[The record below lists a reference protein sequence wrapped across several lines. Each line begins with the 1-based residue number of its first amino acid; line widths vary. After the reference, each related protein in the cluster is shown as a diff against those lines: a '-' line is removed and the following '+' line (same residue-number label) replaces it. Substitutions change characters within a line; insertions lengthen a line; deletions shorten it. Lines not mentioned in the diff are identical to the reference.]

1 MALPCCC
8 TRSDRSKLVQ
18 RIGEANAAIPERI
31 GEVNQDHWGTTE
43 ERLAIEF
50 ALNCLKVVVRK
61 EITGTHSSQAAAKS
75 EAAYSLHCIPQVR
88 FAATQLACYELTLG
102 RCCIPTPPG
111 RALRK
116 KKRVGRMSFKGC
128 AVLAGIIVA
137 ASLPTSGNSPVSL
150 DRQRPMAFQAGT
162 ADMGKPSPMTS
173 QGCIVFRSALQSA
186 STEPNGFLNSAW
198 NVSRQAEP
206 PLAQEKIVSLP
217 EPGTGALL
225 TLGFVAVTSLAASRR
240 TSRLKKAGYS
250 R

>member
-137 ASLPTSGNSPVSL
+137 ASLPTSGNSPVPS
-150 DRQRPMAFQAGT
+150 DRQRPLAFRAGP
-162 ADMGKPSPMTS
+162 ADMGNPSAMTS
-173 QGCIVFRSALQSA
+173 RECIVFHSALQSV
-186 STEPNGFLNSAW
+186 SPEPNILNSAW
-198 NVSRQAEP
+198 NASRQVEP
-206 PLAQEKIVSLP
+206 PIPQEKIASLP
-217 EPGTGALL
+217 EPGTGVLL
-225 TLGFVAVTSLAASRR
+225 TLGLVAVIPLAGRRCTSGS
-240 TSRLKKAGYS
+240 KKAVDS
-250 R
+250 